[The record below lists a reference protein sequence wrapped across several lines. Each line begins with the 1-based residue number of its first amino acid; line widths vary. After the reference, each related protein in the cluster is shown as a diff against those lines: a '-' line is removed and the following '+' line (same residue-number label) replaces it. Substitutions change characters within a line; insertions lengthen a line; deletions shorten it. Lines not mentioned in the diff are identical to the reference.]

1 MSVAQKCIAVA
12 VAGMAALAMTAPAA
26 HAAAPSISPGD
37 RIDYMTDEGS
47 ASFCTV
53 GYVYTGSNG
62 HAYAITAG
70 HCQTDDPGHVVDAS
84 ATVTGRFVDS
94 LVAPPRSG
102 GPDYGLI
109 DFGPDVTPRSVIG
122 DEIAVAAAEPP
133 AVELGQTVCRLG
145 VSSGEHCGT
154 VAYRYGDEQLMTTDM
169 PASVPGDSGGPVW
182 LVDDNGKAH
191 IIGIWLGDK
200 AAPASGHRYGR
211 FARLS
216 AALDTLA

>member
-1 MSVAQKCIAVA
+1 MTAAGKCITVTVASVAAI
-12 VAGMAALAMTAPAA
+12 TAPAA
-26 HAAAPSISPGD
+26 QAAPPSISPGD

-53 GYVYTGSNG
+53 GYVYTGSDG

-70 HCQTDDPGHVVDAS
+70 HCQTDDPGHFVDGR
-84 ATVTGRFVDS
+84 ATVTGRFVAS

-102 GPDYGLI
+102 SPDYGLI
-109 DFGPDVTPRSVIG
+109 DFGPDVTSRPVIG

-182 LVDDNGKAH
+182 LVADNGQAH
-191 IIGIWLGDK
+191 IVGIWLGDK

>member
-1 MSVAQKCIAVA
+1 MTSASKCITVVVA
-12 VAGMAALAMTAPAA
+12 SAAALAIAAPTA
-26 HAAAPSISPGD
+26 HAASASISPGD
-37 RIDYMTDEGS
+37 RIDYITDEGS

-53 GYVYTGSNG
+53 GYVYTGSDG

-70 HCQTDDPGHVVDAS
+70 HCETDDPGHVVDGS
-84 ATVTGRFVDS
+84 ATVAGRFVDS

-102 GPDYGLI
+102 GADYGLI
-109 DFGPDVTPRSVIG
+109 DFGPNVTSRPVIG
-122 DEIAVAAAEPP
+122 DDIAVAAAEPP
-133 AVELGQTVCRLG
+133 AVEIGQTVCRLG

-182 LVDDNGKAH
+182 IVDDNGQAH
-191 IIGIWLGDK
+191 IVGIWLGDK

-211 FARLS
+211 FARLT

>member
-1 MSVAQKCIAVA
+1 
-12 VAGMAALAMTAPAA
+12 
-26 HAAAPSISPGD
+26 
-37 RIDYMTDEGS
+37 MTDKGS
-47 ASFCTV
+47 ASFCIV
-53 GYVYTGSNG
+53 GSVYTGGDGVDVS
-62 HAYAITAG
+62 IRAG
-70 HCQTDDPGHVVDAS
+70 HCQTDDPGHVVDGS

-109 DFGPDVTPRSVIG
+109 DFGPDVTSRQVIG
-122 DEIAVAAAEPP
+122 DEIAVAAVERP

-182 LVDDNGKAH
+182 LVADNGQAH
-191 IIGIWLGDK
+191 IVGIWLGDK

-211 FARLS
+211 YARLS
-216 AALDTLA
+216 AALDTLV